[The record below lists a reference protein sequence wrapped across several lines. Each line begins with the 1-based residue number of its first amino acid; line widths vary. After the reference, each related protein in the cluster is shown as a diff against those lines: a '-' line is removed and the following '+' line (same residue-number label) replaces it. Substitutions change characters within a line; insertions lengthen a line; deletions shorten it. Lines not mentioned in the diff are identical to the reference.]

1 MKNET
6 SDKKYEILSD
16 GSIVSHCSFIP
27 VKVFRIRALKSFGNV
42 KKGDL
47 GGFVEG
53 YHNLSQ
59 DGNCW
64 IYDGSICCN
73 NAKVSDNAKLKGFS
87 TMIDDS
93 ALTDN
98 AVVDKHSILTHS
110 SIVCNNANVK
120 NHSLITFNAIVEG
133 DCVINKCSISSNGVV
148 GGFVELH
155 NVSVC
160 DMKILNHKDV
170 QGIKLKRFV

>member
-1 MKNET
+1 MKDET
-6 SDKKYEILSD
+6 INKKYEILSD
-16 GSIVSHCSFIP
+16 ESIVCHSSFTP
-27 VKVFRIRALKSFGNV
+27 VKVFRIKALKSFGNV

-64 IYDGSICCN
+64 IYGGSICCN

-93 ALTDN
+93 VLSDN
-98 AVVDKHSILTHS
+98 AVVDKH
-110 SIVCNNANVK
+110 
-120 NHSLITFNAIVEG
+120 
-133 DCVINKCSISSNGVV
+133 
-148 GGFVELH
+148 
-155 NVSVC
+155 
-160 DMKILNHKDV
+160 
-170 QGIKLKRFV
+170 

>member
-1 MKNET
+1 
-6 SDKKYEILSD
+6 
-16 GSIVSHCSFIP
+16 
-27 VKVFRIRALKSFGNV
+27 
-42 KKGDL
+42 
-47 GGFVEG
+47 
-53 YHNLSQ
+53 
-59 DGNCW
+59 
-64 IYDGSICCN
+64 
-73 NAKVSDNAKLKGFS
+73 
-87 TMIDDS
+87 MIDDS
-93 ALTDN
+93 VLSDN

-148 GGFVELH
+148 GGLVELH
-155 NVSVC
+155 NVRVC